1 MSRSTS
7 VTADVLGSLAT
18 LTPDA
23 SLAQALAANAEVEG
37 KLNILLLAARERMFD
52 SLAAVIN
59 ALSQTFN
66 LPRDAD
72 ETSSA
77 YALRLADAITRLTE
91 PQLAQ
96 LEQKLAGKVPMPPLP
111 IVAAAMQD
119 PAGEAAA
126 QIVAYLEVVRYRER
140 DLATRAVVNSYGLN
154 AGASEL
160 QDAMR
165 PTPQLP
171 ARMIAQAAPSPQTP
185 TLASRASPP
194 EVPAAA
200 KAMALLAADASV
212 AAAAPA
218 GGLPPDPAVAMAG
231 KGAGPRPDTATKP
244 FAQPS
249 STDTVDPAGAG
260 AELAAALENV
270 DDPSAPSAVVSD
282 RLKSVVQRAIASV
295 GPELLDIMADHDH
308 MVETVMAQALVA
320 DMLDDQDMAKRP
332 QDGGSAKAPD
342 RLQTASLPADRVEAG
357 EEPAARLFAS
367 AALTGAAL
375 AAEPPALPQAPNVA
389 LGVPFAVAQ
398 YLPREDDETDEP
410 VIAIDRVDPV
420 DDEGGSRQQQAS
432 DEDEQ
437 DQAPEESGGDEAGED
452 ASIPAPSGLT
462 RAFGIYQ
469 RLVGRK

>member
-1 MSRSTS
+1 MLPPVRAVANTTATMSRSTS

-18 LTPDA
+18 LAPDA

-126 QIVAYLEVVRYRER
+126 QIVAYLEVVRYKER

-171 ARMIAQAAPSPQTP
+171 ARMIAQAAPSTQTP
-185 TLASRASPP
+185 TLASPR
-194 EVPAAA
+194 
-200 KAMALLAADASV
+200 LAREC
-212 AAAAPA
+212 
-218 GGLPPDPAVAMAG
+218 
-231 KGAGPRPDTATKP
+231 PRR
-244 FAQPS
+244 FES
-249 STDTVDPAGAG
+249 
-260 AELAAALENV
+260 
-270 DDPSAPSAVVSD
+270 
-282 RLKSVVQRAIASV
+282 
-295 GPELLDIMADHDH
+295 H
-308 MVETVMAQALVA
+308 
-320 DMLDDQDMAKRP
+320 
-332 QDGGSAKAPD
+332 GSARGRHERGSSRAG
-342 RLQTASLPADRVEAG
+342 RRTASR
-357 EEPAARLFAS
+357 
-367 AALTGAAL
+367 
-375 AAEPPALPQAPNVA
+375 
-389 LGVPFAVAQ
+389 
-398 YLPREDDETDEP
+398 
-410 VIAIDRVDPV
+410 
-420 DDEGGSRQQQAS
+420 SRS
-432 DEDEQ
+432 
-437 DQAPEESGGDEAGED
+437 
-452 ASIPAPSGLT
+452 
-462 RAFGIYQ
+462 RH
-469 RLVGRK
+469 GR